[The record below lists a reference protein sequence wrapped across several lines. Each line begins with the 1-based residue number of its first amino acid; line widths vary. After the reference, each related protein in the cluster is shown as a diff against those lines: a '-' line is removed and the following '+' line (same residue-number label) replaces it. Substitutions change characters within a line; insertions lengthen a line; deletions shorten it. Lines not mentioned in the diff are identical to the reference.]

1 MAKLTDKHEKPPIA
15 PIARYT
21 DGTYRMPDKALNGGK
36 PWYLYR
42 VKNKDSWVSIA
53 SDDGWNNTWDFI
65 KANLNTLDP
74 KEVNWYLREYIGCSE
89 LSKDQCNYSF
99 KNATPGF
106 IWTRTPLATKH
117 LVNMPNLVV
126 NALSFPGVKI
136 YGNSEERVAM
146 RQFFNFRLNG
156 YCLEPWMLDKA
167 RQAVAGGLL
176 GVVHNPKI
184 KADGVYYP
192 HVNML
197 HLKSSANSLENNALI
212 VHESV
217 HIALDI
223 CRTSTISKAVSEGLA
238 YVAQCVYYQLRNS
251 NKELSG
257 DADEALIFTH
267 ANAIATDLI
276 SNGIVSLSKGKSVD
290 RYNISADQAGELIAA
305 INGSTRY
312 SGSKSENADD
322 YDGIRDR
329 YGDWF

>member
-1 MAKLTDKHEKPPIA
+1 MAKLTDKHEKPPTL
-15 PIARYT
+15 PISKYT
-21 DGTYRMPDKALNGGK
+21 DGTYRMPDKALNDGK

-42 VKNKDSWVSIA
+42 VKQNDSWTSIA
-53 SDDGWNNTWDFI
+53 SADGWNNAWDFI
-65 KANLNTLDP
+65 KANLSTLDP
-74 KEVNWYLREYIGCSE
+74 KEVNWYLREYIGCTE

-99 KNATPGF
+99 KNASPGL

-136 YGNSEERVAM
+136 YGDSEHREPM
-146 RQFFNFRLNG
+146 RQFFNFKLSG
-156 YCLEPWMLDKA
+156 YALEPWMLDKA
-167 RQAVAGGLL
+167 KQAVAGGLL

-197 HLKSSANSLENNALI
+197 HLKSSANSLTNNALI

-223 CRTSTISKAVSEGLA
+223 SRTSSISKSVSEGLA

-251 NKELSG
+251 NKELTG
-257 DADEALIFTH
+257 EADEALIFTH

-276 SNGIVSLSKGKSVD
+276 SAAIVSLSNGKPVA
-290 RYNISADQAGELIAA
+290 RYTIPSDQAGELIAA

-312 SGSKSENADD
+312 SGASDETVG
-322 YDGIRDR
+322 YDGVKDR